1 MEILVCV
8 KRVPDSAENEISVGP
23 GGADIRREDLVYSVN
38 EWDNYA
44 VEEAIQIVERVGG
57 NVTVVSVGDTEAEE
71 IVRREMA
78 MGANQ
83 GLLATD
89 AAFPGS
95 DGLGIATIL
104 KAVAQKAKYDL
115 ILTGA
120 QADDGAAQVGGML
133 AALLDWPYASLV
145 NLIKVQGDK
154 SLRIGREI
162 EGGSQEI
169 SDIELPCVL
178 SIQTGIN
185 EPRYVGI
192 RGIRKVASVEI
203 PVLDGGAL
211 GLSPDTVG
219 ARGRQG
225 QARGLLRPPDG
236 CGRRDAHGKYRG
248 SRRQAGRSPE
258 GQGRDQVM
266 DAKIFVFVTHT
277 DGKADDSALELV
289 TAAQSLF
296 PGCTPNALVAGS
308 GVDAVCQEVAAS
320 FGEVWKFDQA
330 ALAYPNA
337 ELLRPLLVKVLPAG
351 ATLLLAHNTF
361 GLDLGPGLSV
371 KLGVTYV
378 PDVVGV
384 DGLEG
389 TTLKAVR
396 QEYAG
401 QVSAHVHCDIARG
414 AVITVRP
421 GAFKP
426 AEAGAAAGQVVDR
439 SDDAA
444 GLAARRTFVE
454 LIQAEAG
461 DVDITREDV
470 LVSVGRGIGDKENIP
485 LVEELAEAMGAALSC
500 SRPIVDAK
508 WLDKSRQ
515 VGTSGKTVKP
525 RVYLALGISGSF
537 QHVGGIKGNPFLLA
551 INKNPKAA
559 IFQVATI
566 GVVADLMELRRC

>member
-1 MEILVCV
+1 
-8 KRVPDSAENEISVGP
+8 
-23 GGADIRREDLVYSVN
+23 
-38 EWDNYA
+38 
-44 VEEAIQIVERVGG
+44 
-57 NVTVVSVGDTEAEE
+57 
-71 IVRREMA
+71 
-78 MGANQ
+78 
-83 GLLATD
+83 
-89 AAFPGS
+89 
-95 DGLGIATIL
+95 
-104 KAVAQKAKYDL
+104 
-115 ILTGA
+115 
-120 QADDGAAQVGGML
+120 
-133 AALLDWPYASLV
+133 
-145 NLIKVQGDK
+145 
-154 SLRIGREI
+154 
-162 EGGSQEI
+162 
-169 SDIELPCVL
+169 
-178 SIQTGIN
+178 
-185 EPRYVGI
+185 
-192 RGIRKVASVEI
+192 
-203 PVLDGGAL
+203 
-211 GLSPDTVG
+211 
-219 ARGRQG
+219 
-225 QARGLLRPPDG
+225 
-236 CGRRDAHGKYRG
+236 
-248 SRRQAGRSPE
+248 
-258 GQGRDQVM
+258 M

-289 TAAQSLF
+289 TAARSLL

-308 GVDAVCQEVAAS
+308 GVGAVCQEVAAS
-320 FGEVWKFDQA
+320 FGEVWKFDQP

-337 ELLRPLLVKVLPAG
+337 ELLRPLLAKVLPAG

-384 DGLEG
+384 GGLDG

-421 GAFKP
+421 GSFKP
-426 AEAGAAAGQVVDR
+426 AEAGAAAGQVIDR
-439 SDDAA
+439 SEDAA

-461 DVDITREDV
+461 DIDITREDV
-470 LVSVGRGIGDKENIP
+470 LVSVGRGIGDKENIT
-485 LVEELAEAMGAALSC
+485 LVEELAVAMGAALSC

-566 GVVADLMELRRC
+566 GVVADLMELLPVLTEKIKKSN